1 MHGAIELEAAL
12 GRRTVY
18 RRQREALAT
27 LAILVSSGDK
37 GGKCRR
43 AALLRFALE
52 FVRQHHHAAHGWA
65 ERSRQ
70 HRHAA
75 VTRRGRSCCGSGG
88 QLGGARLRGAR
99 QHFVVSRQHAP
110 AQECGRVVA
119 LRAQQHAHQRAQ
131 LRRPRKDH
139 TPLSPGAGGAL
150 DGLLERHVR
159 RARDCQCRANAQRP
173 RVSRQHRPA
182 GGRAVMGTI
191 DTARQRSALRAAR
204 VLPLWQ
210 PHARAPLQQGG
221 GLGKVPG
228 LALGKLDGCA
238 RSIAAWGS

>member
-18 RRQREALAT
+18 RRQCEALAT

-37 GGKCRR
+37 GGECRR

-52 FVRQHHHAAHGWA
+52 FVRQHHHAAHSRA

-75 VTRRGRSCCGSGG
+75 VTRRSRSCRGSGG

-99 QHFVVSRQHAP
+99 QHAVVGRQHAP

-119 LRAQQHAHQRAQ
+119 LRAQSMRISERSSAGPAKTT
-131 LRRPRKDH
+131 PR
-139 TPLSPGAGGAL
+139 S
-150 DGLLERHVR
+150 
-159 RARDCQCRANAQRP
+159 
-173 RVSRQHRPA
+173 RPA
-182 GGRAVMGTI
+182 PAALSMACSNGTYAERAIASAVPM
-191 DTARQRSALRAAR
+191 RSDPA
-204 VLPLWQ
+204 
-210 PHARAPLQQGG
+210 
-221 GLGKVPG
+221 
-228 LALGKLDGCA
+228 
-238 RSIAAWGS
+238 